1 MVLNTLRFDSYTIGH
16 YGQHRSGGVTLQFIC
31 DTIGDNYYV
40 IFNADLK
47 RKRSTKNHKV
57 GTPLPSGRF
66 SVGRRSLFYKFWV
79 STGLPVPSRLSAF
92 NDRMGKL
99 KTFVFTA
106 NISKGKRLDAKSLM
120 PLLNDQSSVVP
131 LANNI
136 QTNVQ
141 QFSNKIQTRK
151 ANNDSLLEPE
161 NTGFQDNQTTRLNNY
176 GISKQGT
183 TDTRTPLSPI
193 TTTKQVR
200 EQTNQEWLDDCENF
214 F

>member
-1 MVLNTLRFDSYTIGH
+1 MILTTLRFDSYTTGH
-16 YGQHRSGGVTLQFIC
+16 YGQHRAGGVTLQFIC
-31 DTIGDNYYV
+31 ETTGNNYYV

-47 RKRSTKNHKV
+47 RKRSTKKHKV

-66 SVGRRSLFYKFWV
+66 SVGRRSLFHKFWI

-99 KTFVFTA
+99 KNFVFTA

-136 QTNVQ
+136 QTNVK
-141 QFSNKIQTRK
+141 QFSNKIQTRI
-151 ANNDSLLEPE
+151 ANNDSVLESE
-161 NTGFQDNQTTRLNNY
+161 NTGFQENQTTCLNNY
-176 GISKQGT
+176 GISKQGN

-193 TTTKQVR
+193 TTDKQVR
-200 EQTNQEWLDDCENF
+200 EQTNQEWLGDCENF

>member
-1 MVLNTLRFDSYTIGH
+1 MVLNSLRFDSYTTGI
-16 YGQHRSGGVTLQFIC
+16 YGQHRAGGVTLQFIC
-31 DTIGDNYYV
+31 ETTGNNYYV

-47 RKRSTKNHKV
+47 RKRSTKKHKV
-57 GTPLPSGRF
+57 GAPLPSGRF

-99 KTFVFTA
+99 KAFVFSA
-106 NISKGKRLDAKSLM
+106 NISKGKRLDAKSM
-120 PLLNDQSSVVP
+120 RPLLNDQSSVVP

-141 QFSNKIQTRK
+141 QFSNKIQARI
-151 ANNDSLLEPE
+151 ANNDSILELK
-161 NTGFQDNQTTRLNNY
+161 NTGFQENQTTCLNNY

-183 TDTRTPLSPI
+183 TDTRAPLSPV
-193 TTTKQVR
+193 TTTEQAR

>member
-1 MVLNTLRFDSYTIGH
+1 MALNSLRFDSYTTGI
-16 YGQHRSGGVTLQFIC
+16 YGQHKTGGVTLQFIC
-31 DTIGDNYYV
+31 ETTGDNYYV

-47 RKRSTKNHKV
+47 RKRSTKKHKI

-79 STGLPVPSRLSAF
+79 STSLPIPSRLSAF

-99 KTFVFTA
+99 KGFVFTA
-106 NISKGKRLDAKSLM
+106 KISKAKRLDAKSLR
-120 PLLNDQSSVVP
+120 PLLNDQLSVMP
-131 LANNI
+131 LANKVR
-136 QTNVQ
+136 TNVK
-141 QFSNKIQTRK
+141 QFSNNEQTRI
-151 ANNDSLLEPE
+151 ANNDSVLAPANAKSKE
-161 NTGFQDNQTTRLNNY
+161 NQTACLNNY

-183 TDTRTPLSPI
+183 TDTRIPITPI

-200 EQTNQEWLDDCENF
+200 DQTNEEWLDDCENF

>member
-1 MVLNTLRFDSYTIGH
+1 MVLNTLRFDSYKTGH
-16 YGQHRSGGVTLQFIC
+16 YGQHRAGGVTLQFIC
-31 DTIGDNYYV
+31 ETTGNNYYV

-47 RKRSTKNHKV
+47 RKRSTKKHKV

-99 KTFVFTA
+99 KAFVFTA

-120 PLLNDQSSVVP
+120 PLLDDQSSVVP
-131 LANNI
+131 LAHNI
-136 QTNVQ
+136 QTNVK
-141 QFSNKIQTRK
+141 QFSNNIQTK
-151 ANNDSLLEPE
+151 IANNYSVLEPE
-161 NTGFQDNQTTRLNNY
+161 NTGFQENQTTCLNNY

-193 TTTKQVR
+193 TTDKQVR
-200 EQTNQEWLDDCENF
+200 EQTNQEWLGDCENF

>member
-1 MVLNTLRFDSYTIGH
+1 MVLNTLRFDSYTTGH
-16 YGQHRSGGVTLQFIC
+16 YGQHRAGGVTLQFIC
-31 DTIGDNYYV
+31 ETTGNNYYV

-47 RKRSTKNHKV
+47 RKRSTKKHKV

-99 KTFVFTA
+99 KTFVFSA

-136 QTNVQ
+136 QTNVK
-141 QFSNKIQTRK
+141 QFSNNIQARI
-151 ANNDSLLEPE
+151 ANNDSVLESE
-161 NTGFQDNQTTRLNNY
+161 NTGFQENQTTCLNNY
-176 GISKQGT
+176 GISKQGN

-193 TTTKQVR
+193 TTDKQVR
-200 EQTNQEWLDDCENF
+200 EQTNQEWLGDCENF